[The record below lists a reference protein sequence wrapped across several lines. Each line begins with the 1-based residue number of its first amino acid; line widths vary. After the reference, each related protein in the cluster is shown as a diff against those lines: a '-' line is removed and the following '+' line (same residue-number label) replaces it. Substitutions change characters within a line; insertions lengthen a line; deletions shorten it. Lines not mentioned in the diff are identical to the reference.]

1 MVGIN
6 LNLIHIFYKI
16 IFKFFKYVN
25 NSKKSFIV
33 NRIIKFGFNKFIK
46 IKYNKVYF
54 FFYFVI

>member
-6 LNLIHIFYKI
+6 FNLMHIFYKI

-25 NSKKSFIV
+25 DNKKFFIV

-46 IKYNKVYF
+46 IKYDKV
-54 FFYFVI
+54 